1 MISDANS
8 VGMFLVLLG
17 LVVVGLMLSTG
28 SLVDACPGSRSLLVL
43 TGIKTVSMLKVRSH
57 MEFWVDSIK

>member
-17 LVVVGLMLSTG
+17 LVVGLMLSIG
-28 SLVDACPGSRSLLVL
+28 SLVDACPSSRFLLVL
-43 TGIKTVSMLKVRSH
+43 TGAKTASMLKVRSY
-57 MEFWVDSIK
+57 MELWVDSVK

>member
-17 LVVVGLMLSTG
+17 LVVGLMFSIG
-28 SLVDACPGSRSLLVL
+28 SLFDACPGSRLLLVL
-43 TGIKTVSMLKVRSH
+43 TGAKTASMLKVRSH
-57 MEFWVDSIK
+57 MELWVDSVK